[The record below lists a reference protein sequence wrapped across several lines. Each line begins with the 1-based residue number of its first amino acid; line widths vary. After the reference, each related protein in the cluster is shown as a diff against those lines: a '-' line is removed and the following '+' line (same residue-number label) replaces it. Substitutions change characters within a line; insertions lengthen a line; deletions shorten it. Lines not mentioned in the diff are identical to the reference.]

1 MKNLIF
7 IQSIALSFVLFSC
20 QNSAITVADA
30 NQVVVNAFIKEGDT
44 IKMDISRQFV
54 FNTSDSIF
62 EPISDLAITI
72 ADGTTQ
78 ETLISDGKGKYH
90 SSIIAQVGKQY
101 YLSFVYNNKLISSAC
116 SVPGRPN
123 NLTQSAYQLIHNST
137 DRDLNTS
144 VTLKWDNPDSTYY
157 MLNIYCTE
165 STLNPIYYSTDG
177 RSRSIDPF
185 VSDSLVLSDRNFSYY
200 GRHRVVLY
208 HVNKEFYE
216 LYKRYSSNAEKLT
229 NPPTNITNG
238 LGIFT
243 AYATDT
249 LWVYVRKV

>member
-1 MKNLIF
+1 MKHLIF
-7 IQSIALSFVLFSC
+7 IQSIAFCIIFFSC

-44 IKMDISRQFV
+44 IKMDITRQFV

-62 EPISDLAITI
+62 EPISDLSIKI
-72 ADGTTQ
+72 VDGATEVTM
-78 ETLISDGKGKYH
+78 ISDGKGKYH
-90 SSIIAQVGKQY
+90 SSIVAKVGKQY
-101 YLSFVYNNKLISSAC
+101 HFSFIYNNKQISSSC
-116 SVPGRPN
+116 TVPSRPN

-137 DRDLNTS
+137 DHSLNTS

-157 MLNIYCTE
+157 MVNLYCTE
-165 STLNPIYYSTDG
+165 STLTPIYYTTDS
-177 RSRSIDPF
+177 RSRSIEPF
-185 VSDSLVLSDRNFSYY
+185 IADSLVLSDRNFSYY

-208 HVNKEFYE
+208 HVNREFYE